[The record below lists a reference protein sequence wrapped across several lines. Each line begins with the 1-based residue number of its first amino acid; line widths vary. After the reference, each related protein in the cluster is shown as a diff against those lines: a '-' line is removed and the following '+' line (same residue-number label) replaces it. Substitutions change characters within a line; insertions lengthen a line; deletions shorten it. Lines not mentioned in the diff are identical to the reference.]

1 MKTIINYICVSRK
14 SGLLRRVMIQI
25 LLSIIGILV
34 NFIFC
39 NILAEEHKLLYLINQ
54 LFFCTILFQTL
65 NLYMEIYEGIK
76 KGGFD
81 VYIATTPLGLRKVS
95 DALFVCD
102 TLFFVFSY
110 IVACCYIIM
119 INCMFGY
126 GELNNMLLS
135 TIGIL
140 CVFYI
145 VKHILMLLT
154 LLLKNVKHTTMIFI
168 ILLIC
173 VLKLFDVGRVQGFF
187 EWPSMFAVLLIASV
201 GIYIALRR
209 TIEMWWKRGI

>member
-1 MKTIINYICVSRK
+1 M
-14 SGLLRRVMIQI
+14 QI

-39 NILAEEHKLLYLINQ
+39 NILAEEHELLYLINQ

-65 NLYMEIYEGIK
+65 TFYMEIYEGIK

-81 VYIATTPLGLRKVS
+81 TYIATTPLGLRKVS

-102 TLFFVFSY
+102 ILFLAFSY
-110 IVACCYIIM
+110 IVVCCYIIM

-126 GELNNMLLS
+126 GELDNMLWS

-145 VKHILMLLT
+145 VKYILMFLT
-154 LLLKNVKHTTMIFI
+154 LIMKNVKHTTMIFI
-168 ILLIC
+168 ILLIF
-173 VLKLFDVGRVQGFF
+173 VLKLFDIGRVQSFL
-187 EWPSMFAVLLIASV
+187 EWPSMFAILSIASV
-201 GIYIALRR
+201 GTYIALRR
-209 TIEMWWKRGI
+209 TIEIWWKRGI